1 MPKRSA
7 TLAASRCSFIPAT
20 SRSAPAANE
29 ASVSLLPVHTLVT
42 RSMICGNALIG
53 FCTLRMKLV
62 AMLICSRLS
71 GP

>member
-1 MPKRSA
+1 MPKCSA

-20 SRSAPAANE
+20 SSSASAANE
-29 ASVSLLPVHTLVT
+29 TSVSLLPIHTAVT
-42 RSMICGNALIG
+42 RSMTCGNALIG
-53 FCTLRMKLV
+53 FCTLRTNVV